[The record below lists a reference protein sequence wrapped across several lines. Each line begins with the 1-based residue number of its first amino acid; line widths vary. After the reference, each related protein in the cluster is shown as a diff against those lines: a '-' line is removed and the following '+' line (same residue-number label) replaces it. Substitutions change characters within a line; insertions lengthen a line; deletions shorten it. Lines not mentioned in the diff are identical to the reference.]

1 MCLHDNI
8 PNHKAKEYFKLDDR
22 LLKIKIISHSYKTQF
37 FRARAMKT
45 FKATKC
51 KQKRFVSMVGT

>member
-1 MCLHDNI
+1 MITYQTTKPKNISSWMTDCL
-8 PNHKAKEYFKLDDR
+8 KK
-22 LLKIKIISHSYKTQF
+22 KIIPHSYKTQF